1 MDYLHRCA
9 ALLASLKKT
18 ICCAE
23 SATAGRFCS
32 SLSLMPQSGQILI
45 GGIVCY
51 DANVKSTLLR
61 VPKDLI
67 ETHTPES
74 AEVTKALAEAL
85 PRLFSADVHV
95 AITGLTAPGG
105 SETADK
111 PVGTIFIHARLNGKD
126 FPVRQVFSGSPEQI
140 MLQAVN
146 RAAQCVVEAL
156 GELVATI

>member
-1 MDYLHRCA
+1 MDYIYHCA
-9 ALLASLKKT
+9 NLLASLRKT

-51 DANVKSTLLR
+51 DANVKSNLLGI
-61 VPKDLI
+61 PKELI
-67 ETHTPES
+67 ERFTPES
-74 AEVTKALAEAL
+74 AEVTKALVEAL
-85 PRLFSADVHV
+85 PKFFSSDVQV
-95 AITGLTAPGG
+95 AITGLVAPGG
-105 SETADK
+105 SETEDK
-111 PVGTIFIHARLNGKD
+111 PVGTIFINATVDGKY

-156 GELVATI
+156 EEM